1 MVAKTE
7 KGTVS
12 LEDIEEA
19 SEINVCEVELFLI
32 KHSWETKA
40 ELVFVELAEMAVNVF
55 LLVQER

>member
-40 ELVFVELAEMAVNVF
+40 
-55 LLVQER
+55 